1 MLVLFPLAQLLNV
14 YRYFVYRLDFLN
26 NEESQSSMVS
36 SLSQLD
42 SNQGQSVDAI
52 IGSALKRPKKK
63 KMEICVAEE

>member
-1 MLVLFPLAQLLNV
+1 
-14 YRYFVYRLDFLN
+14 
-26 NEESQSSMVS
+26 MVS